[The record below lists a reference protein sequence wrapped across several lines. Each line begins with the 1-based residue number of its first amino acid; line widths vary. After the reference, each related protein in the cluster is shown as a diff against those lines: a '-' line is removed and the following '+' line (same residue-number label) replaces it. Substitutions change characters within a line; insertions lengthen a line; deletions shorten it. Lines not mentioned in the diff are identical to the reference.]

1 MTRWLIAV
9 AWLGMLL
16 AGCRESRI
24 ERKPLVASAAR
35 SPQSQASHSM
45 PEPTPQGMTPA
56 DEPPADRLSADRLSA
71 GKASPEKARPE
82 SAPGRLR
89 QRPTAPQ
96 AAERPAAEVKEG
108 EIAIDQIRFS
118 APNTWI
124 QKPPRS
130 AILLAEFSLPRA
142 EGDPA
147 DGRLT
152 VTRAGGS
159 INDNVERWRKQFG
172 PKPEKESQEKIEV
185 GGIPITLVDFWGM
198 YLDQRGPFAPAVES
212 PGYRMLGAIADVE
225 GQLYFVKAYGPA
237 KTMAAHAGE
246 FRAFV
251 DSMTIAGER

>member
-35 SPQSQASHSM
+35 SPQSQASRSDSD
-45 PEPTPQGMTPA
+45 PSPQDM
-56 DEPPADRLSADRLSA
+56 
-71 GKASPEKARPE
+71 ASPEKARPE

-89 QRPTAPQ
+89 QRPAAPQ

-159 INDNVERWRKQFG
+159 IDDNVERWRKQFG